1 MKRIKVIATLFIMF
15 SASLMNYHDHSI
27 SSVNFVNGSELVVCT
42 DSKNISKNHA
52 PINPDYQAKEIKPCT
67 NSDYDD
73 SGADKKLSSG
83 KNYEATMI
91 IM

>member
-1 MKRIKVIATLFIMF
+1 MKRIKVIATLFILF

-27 SSVNFVNGSELVVCT
+27 SSVNFVNGSENPT
-42 DSKNISKNHA
+42 
-52 PINPDYQAKEIKPCT
+52 PINPDYQAKEIRPCT
-67 NSDYDD
+67 NSDIDF
-73 SGADKKLSSG
+73 SGADQKMSSG

>member
-15 SASLMNYHDHSI
+15 SASLMNYHDHSM
-27 SSVNFVNGSELVVCT
+27 SSVNFFNGSELVVCA
-42 DSKNISKNHA
+42 DSKNISQNPA

-67 NSDYDD
+67 NSDIDD
-73 SGADKKLSSG
+73 SGDDQKMSSG
-83 KNYEATMI
+83 KNYEATMV

>member
-15 SASLMNYHDHSI
+15 SASLMNFHDHSF
-27 SSVNFVNGSELVVCT
+27 SSVNFVNGSENPT
-42 DSKNISKNHA
+42 

-67 NSDYDD
+67 ISDIDD
-73 SGADKKLSSG
+73 SGADQKMSSG

>member
-15 SASLMNYHDHSI
+15 SAGLMNYNDHSI
-27 SSVNFVNGSELVVCT
+27 SSVNFVNGSEFVVCA
-42 DSKNISKNHA
+42 DSKNISRNPS
-52 PINPDYQAKEIKPCT
+52 PINLDYQAKEIKPCT
-67 NSDYDD
+67 NSDIDD
-73 SGADKKLSSG
+73 SGDGQKMSSG

>member
-27 SSVNFVNGSELVVCT
+27 SSVNFVNGSENPT
-42 DSKNISKNHA
+42 
-52 PINPDYQAKEIKPCT
+52 PINPENQAKEIKPCT
-67 NSDYDD
+67 SSDIDD
-73 SGADKKLSSG
+73 SGDGQKISSG

>member
-27 SSVNFVNGSELVVCT
+27 SSVNFVRGSEMVVSA
-42 DSKNISKNHA
+42 DSKNISKNPS

-67 NSDYDD
+67 NSDSND
-73 SGADKKLSSG
+73 SGADQMMSSG